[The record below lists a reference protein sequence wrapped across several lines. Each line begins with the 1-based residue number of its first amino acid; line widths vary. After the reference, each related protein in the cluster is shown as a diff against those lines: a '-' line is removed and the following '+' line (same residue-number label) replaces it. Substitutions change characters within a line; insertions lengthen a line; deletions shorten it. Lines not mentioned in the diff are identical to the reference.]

1 MNFFESLNIA
11 FSSIFSNR
19 LRSFLTMLG
28 VVIGVA
34 SIVSLISVGQGAGE
48 SVTSSI
54 RGLGSN
60 LLFIMPGQETSRGG
74 PPMGMGSVQTL
85 VYEDS
90 KAITDSI
97 SNIKALSPEVAGSY
111 SVVFENNSTSTSIV
125 GTNPEYETV
134 RNVELASG
142 RFITSE
148 DISGVRKVAVLG
160 STVLENLGSA
170 DLIGKRILI
179 NRIPFTVVGIMVEKG
194 QAGFINQDDQII
206 IPITTAIYR
215 LSGSANLRSINIAVD
230 SEENMSNV
238 QADVERLLRQ
248 RHRLREDE
256 PNDFMIRNQTDI
268 LGTLSSIMGIFT
280 VLLGGIASISL
291 LVGGIGI
298 MNIML
303 VSVTERTREIG
314 IRKALGAKKRD
325 ILLQF
330 LIEAVVLS
338 GFGGILG
345 LVFGMGGSKLIS
357 NFGGF
362 TTAYSPATLLLAFS
376 FSVIIGVFFG
386 VLPAN
391 KAARLDPI
399 EALRYE

>member
-1 MNFFESLNIA
+1 MNFLESLNIA
-11 FSSIFSNR
+11 FASIFSNR

-60 LLFIMPGQETSRGG
+60 LLFIMPGQELTRGG
-74 PPMGMGSVQTL
+74 PPVGMGSVQTL
-85 VYEDS
+85 VYDDS
-90 KAITDSI
+90 KAITDRVP
-97 SNIKALSPEVAGSY
+97 NIRALSPEVAKMY
-111 SVVFENNSTSTSIV
+111 PVVFEGKSTSTSII

-134 RNVELASG
+134 RNVKLDSG

-148 DISGVRKVAVLG
+148 DITGMRKVAILG
-160 STVLENLGSA
+160 STVVENLGGG
-170 DLIGKRILI
+170 DFIGKRILI
-179 NRIPFTVVGIMVEKG
+179 NRIPFTVSGVMAEKG
-194 QAGFINQDDQII
+194 QAGFMNQDDQII

-215 LSGSANLRSINIAVD
+215 LSGSTNLRSINIAVD
-230 SEENMSNV
+230 SEENMSDV
-238 QADVERLLRQ
+238 QANVERLLRQ
-248 RHRLREDE
+248 RHRLPKAE
-256 PNDFMIRNQTDI
+256 PNDFIIRNQTDI

-314 IRKALGAKKRD
+314 IRKALGAKNRD
-325 ILLQF
+325 ILSQF
-330 LIEAVVLS
+330 LIESVVLS
-338 GFGGILG
+338 GFGGAVG
-345 LVFGMGGSKLIS
+345 LAFGAAGSKLIS

-362 TTAYSPATLLLAFS
+362 ATSYSPVTLLLAFS
-376 FSVIIGVFFG
+376 FSLIVGVFFG

>member
-11 FSSIFSNR
+11 IASIFSNR

-48 SVTSSI
+48 SITSSI

-60 LLFIMPGQETSRGG
+60 LLFIMPGQETNRGG
-74 PPMGMGSVQTL
+74 PPVGMGSIQTL
-85 VYEDS
+85 VYDDS
-90 KAITDSI
+90 KAVASGI
-97 SNIKALSPEVAGSY
+97 SNIRAVAPEVARTY
-111 SVVFENNSTSTSIV
+111 PVVFEDNSTATSVV

-134 RNVELASG
+134 RNVGLAGG

-148 DISGVRKVAVLG
+148 DVSGMRKVAVLG
-160 STVLENLGSA
+160 STVLENLGNA
-170 DLIGKRILI
+170 DLIGKRIMI
-179 NRIPFTVVGIMVEKG
+179 NRIPFTVVGIMAEKG
-194 QAGFINQDDQII
+194 QAGPINQDDQVI

-215 LSGSANLRSINIAVD
+215 LSGSTNLRSINIAVD
-230 SEENMSNV
+230 SEENMTEVQTNV
-238 QADVERLLRQ
+238 EKLLRR
-248 RHRLREDE
+248 RHKLQDDE

-280 VLLGGIASISL
+280 ALLGGIASISL

-325 ILLQF
+325 ILSQF
-330 LIEAVVLS
+330 LIESVALS
-338 GFGGILG
+338 GFGGIVG
-345 LVFGMGGSKLIS
+345 LVFGSIGSKLIS
-357 NFGGF
+357 NIGGF
-362 TTAYSPATLLLAFS
+362 TTSYSPATLLLAFS
-376 FSVIIGVFFG
+376 FSLVIGVFFG
-386 VLPAN
+386 VFPAN